1 MFSSLS
7 VTRPPKFMVLW
18 QRLLGEQGMFWSGE
32 LEMSRRLRMDILTG
46 CPDEA
51 MMAIA
56 EISSLAHWKAAQL
69 RNGCLSYVELVQRGT
84 AIEQVLTRYPSDAAA
99 TTGAHDAPH
108 SRLHSSAGAAPS
120 EEQHLL
126 MASIFRETAKL
137 YLHTVLSNSTPGTS
151 GISVCVAWKLT
162 DGVL

>member
-1 MFSSLS
+1 
-7 VTRPPKFMVLW
+7 
-18 QRLLGEQGMFWSGE
+18 
-32 LEMSRRLRMDILTG
+32 MDILTG

-99 TTGAHDAPH
+99 TTGAHDAPR

-120 EEQHLL
+120 EEEHLL

-162 DGVL
+162 DDVL